1 LSAWEGISVKK
12 ISLKKFVMRCA
23 LFVAAASALG
33 AATFV
38 GTASA
43 NNDGDPFDRFFG
55 FFPDTL
61 VLSRSVYQGTA
72 STVTIGETL
81 PLGCVGGPN
90 GTSNVNVPLLAGG
103 TTSVAVPC
111 GIASDNGE
119 APSLLD
125 SHNVWNNSNSD
136 GSFGITSPIF
146 LDNLTTFGFTL
157 GTLAVPTGQIVTS
170 FSSKSELALNLSAD
184 GHSITFMGY
193 HGGTGCGGSGTSPT
207 APNLID
213 VSASNTPGVCDPT
226 NPVITSLLTNP
237 VNPTA
242 YYRAVAEVDAF
253 GRVSLTD
260 GNAYSGDN
268 GRAAMKG
275 SNGNY
280 YMVGNDNSGNLSKKQ
295 LTTTQDGVDLVNAT
309 GAEMLVP
316 GQVPPVPPDITK
328 LGTFSVTSIC
338 ETVEVDGKATQV
350 CFPADKGGKDN
361 NFRGL
366 TIFDN
371 TLYVTKG
378 SGGNGIN
385 TVYQVGGQGT
395 LPTGTAAE
403 LASTPITIL
412 PGFPTTLASGVDL
425 NGNPAPIA
433 FPFGIFFANASTL
446 YVCDEGDGTYVTP
459 PVNGNVADA
468 ASLATA
474 GLQKWT
480 LTGGTWHMLYV
491 IQNGLNIGVP
501 YGLPNYPASID
512 PATGG
517 CRNLTGQVHRD
528 GTVDLYAI
536 TSTVSAN
543 GDTGADPNKLVK
555 VTDILNAT
563 SLPPANSPFSFFID
577 RFFTLR
583 SARAGEVFRGIAF
596 APQFGGR

>member
-1 LSAWEGISVKK
+1 M
-12 ISLKKFVMRCA
+12 KFKVRCA
-23 LFVAAASALG
+23 LFVIAASAL
-33 AATFV
+33 AAGTFV
-38 GTASA
+38 GTVSA
-43 NNDGDPFDRFFG
+43 NNDDDQFGLGRFFG
-55 FFPDTL
+55 FVPGTL

-72 STVTIGETL
+72 STVTVGETL
-81 PLGCVGGPN
+81 PLGCAGGPN
-90 GTSNVNVPLLAGG
+90 GSTTVNVPLLAGG
-103 TTSVAVPC
+103 TTPVTVAC
-111 GIASDNGE
+111 GIGSDNGE
-119 APSLLD
+119 APNTSD

-146 LDNLTTFGFTL
+146 LDNLTTFGFRL
-157 GTLAVPTGQIVTS
+157 STLAVPTSQIVTS

-193 HGGTGCGGSGTSPT
+193 QGGSGCGGFPTSPT

-226 NPVITSLLTNP
+226 NPVITSSLTNP
-237 VNPTA
+237 ITPTA
-242 YYRAVAEVDAF
+242 YYRAVAEVDPF
-253 GRVSLTD
+253 GRITVTD

-275 SNGNY
+275 ANGNY
-280 YMVGNDNSGNLSKKQ
+280 YMAGNDNSGNLSKKQ
-295 LTTTQDGVDLVNAT
+295 LGTTQDGVNLVTAT

-316 GQVPPVPPDITK
+316 GQVPPVPPNITK

-338 ETVEVDGKATQV
+338 ETIEVNGSPVQQ

-385 TVYQVGGQGT
+385 TVYQVGAQGT

-433 FPFGIFFANASTL
+433 FPFGIFFANANTL
-446 YVCDEGDGTYVTP
+446 YVCDEGDGTLVSP
-459 PVNGNVADA
+459 AVNGNVADT

-474 GLQKWT
+474 GLQKWI
-480 LTGGTWHMLYV
+480 LTDGSWHMVYV

-501 YGLPNYPASID
+501 YSVPNYPAAID

-517 CRNLTGQVHRD
+517 CRNLAGQVHRD
-528 GTVDLYAI
+528 GTVDLFAI
-536 TSTVSAN
+536 TSTISAN
-543 GDTGADPNKLVK
+543 GDTGADPNKLVG

-563 SLPPANSPFSFFID
+563 TLPSPNSPGSFFLD

-583 SARAGEVFRGIAF
+583 SAHAGEVFRGIAF
-596 APQFGGR
+596 APRFGGRDDENGAGR